1 MFDHAF
7 EDFVTLLAVYNPT
20 GIVPEY
26 LYFTRDVTPEAR
38 KRLALRSVLIAT
50 AILVAFIVLGQI
62 LLEALGISLPSFSIA
77 GGVVLLVISLR
88 AIFEGV
94 HDELAQEE
102 KKAATS
108 RGGRDLAV
116 FPLATPLIAGPGGIL
131 VVVLL
136 TDNNRF
142 SVPEQAVTALML
154 LVVLLFTYLVLR
166 AAERVQRVLGIT
178 GISVVSRVSG
188 LILAALSVETI
199 LDGIRETFSLA
210 S

>member
-1 MFDHAF
+1 M
-7 EDFVTLLAVYNPT
+7 
-20 GIVPEY
+20 
-26 LYFTRDVTPEAR
+26 
-38 KRLALRSVLIAT
+38 
-50 AILVAFIVLGQI
+50 
-62 LLEALGISLPSFSIA
+62 
-77 GGVVLLVISLR
+77 VLLVISLR

-94 HDELAQEE
+94 HDEVAEEE
-102 KKAATS
+102 KKAAT
-108 RGGRDLAV
+108 GGVRDLAV

-142 SVPEQAVTALML
+142 SVPEQVVTASML
-154 LVVLLFTYLVLR
+154 LVVLLLTYLVLR
-166 AAERVQRVLGIT
+166 AAESVQRALGVT

-199 LDGIRETFSLA
+199 LNGIRETFSLA

>member
-7 EDFVTLLAVYNPT
+7 EDFVTLLAVYNPV

-26 LYFTRDVTPEAR
+26 LYFTRDVPPDER

-50 AILVAFIVLGQI
+50 AILFAFLVLGQV

-94 HDELAQEE
+94 HDEVAVEE
-102 KKAATS
+102 KKAAT
-108 RGGRDLAV
+108 GVRDLAV

-142 SVPEQAVTALML
+142 SWPEQTVTALML

-166 AAERVQRVLGIT
+166 AAESVQRVLGVT

>member
-1 MFDHAF
+1 LPRSRRYSITAGRSEEVGPPEHPDRHR
-7 EDFVTLLAVYNPT
+7 DTLGL
-20 GIVPEY
+20 
-26 LYFTRDVTPEAR
+26 
-38 KRLALRSVLIAT
+38 LI
-50 AILVAFIVLGQI
+50 LGQI
-62 LLEALGISLPSFSIA
+62 LLEALGTGLPSFSIA

-94 HDELAQEE
+94 HDEVAEEE
-102 KKAATS
+102 KKAAS
-108 RGGRDLAV
+108 GFRDLAV
-116 FPLATPLIAGPGGIL
+116 FPLATPLVAGPGSIL
-131 VVVLL
+131 VVALL

-142 SVPEQAVTALML
+142 SWPEQTVTVSML

-166 AAERVQRVLGIT
+166 AAESVQRVLSVT

-199 LDGIRETFSLA
+199 LDRIRETFSLA

>member
-7 EDFVTLLAVYNPT
+7 EDFVTLLAVYNPV

-26 LYFTRDVTPEAR
+26 LYFTRDVPPEDR
-38 KRLALRSVLIAT
+38 KRLALRCILIAT
-50 AILVAFIVLGQI
+50 AILLAFLVLGQI
-62 LLEALGISLPSFSIA
+62 LLEALDIGLPSFSIA

-94 HDELAQEE
+94 HDEVAEEE
-102 KKAATS
+102 KKAAT
-108 RGGRDLAV
+108 GGVRDLAV

-142 SVPEQAVTALML
+142 SAPEQVVTASML
-154 LVVLLFTYLVLR
+154 LVVLLFTYIVLR
-166 AAERVQRVLGIT
+166 AAESVQRVLGVT

-210 S
+210 L